1 MSETILQEAQRL
13 VYGDR
18 QASYG
23 NPFDDFSKTA
33 ALWTVVLGDILQ
45 SGTKVT
51 PEQVAMCMVQVKVSR
66 QLHGPKRDNLVDGA
80 GYFATLELVI
90 EERRRRAQ
98 LVASTPANEDPE

>member
-1 MSETILQEAQRL
+1 MNETILQEAQKL

-23 NPFDDFSKTA
+23 SPFDDFSKTA
-33 ALWTVVLGDILQ
+33 ALWTVILGDALQ
-45 SGTKVT
+45 PGAKVT
-51 PEQVAMCMVQVKVSR
+51 PEHVALCMVQVKVSR

-90 EERRRRAQ
+90 EERKRRAQ
-98 LVASTPANEDPE
+98 LAACTPANEDPE